1 MAMDR
6 KEFLKAAGLATVAAG
21 TRSSPSAQAAEAAST
36 RRRALRIAHLTDIHV
51 QPERG
56 APAGLAA
63 CLNHAQSLE
72 DPPDFILN
80 GGDTIMDALGAD
92 RDRVRTQWRSW
103 HTVIGN
109 ELRLPI
115 EHCVGNHDVWGA
127 GPAGDPHYGKSWA
140 LDELGLERPYR
151 SFDRAGWHL
160 IVLDSTH
167 PTPDGWYT
175 ARLDDGQHEWL
186 VSDLESTDPA
196 MPIVVISHIPIL
208 TVTSFMID
216 DQASSGDWVVPGSW
230 MHTDARRL
238 VELFIRH
245 PNVKLCA
252 SGHMHMVDRLEYR
265 GVHFFC
271 NGAVS
276 GAWWDGDYFGNRAGY
291 ALIDLYDD
299 GSFER
304 DFLHYR
310 PTPAR
315 QPSDTSESGRDHRET
330 LP

>member
-1 MAMDR
+1 MNR
-6 KEFLKAAGLATVAAG
+6 KEFLKAAGLATVAAASR
-21 TRSSPSAQAAEAAST
+21 TSPSAQAAEPAGVRT
-36 RRRALRIAHLTDIHV
+36 RALRIAHLTDIHV
-51 QPERG
+51 QPERD

-63 CLNHAQSLE
+63 CLKHAQSLE
-72 DPPDFILN
+72 DPADFILN

-103 HTVIGN
+103 HAVIRN

-115 EHCVGNHDVWGA
+115 EHCVGNHDVWGV
-127 GPAGDPHYGKSWA
+127 GPTDDPQYGKSWA

-151 SFDRAGWHL
+151 SFDRAGWHF

-167 PTPDGWYT
+167 PTQDGWYT
-175 ARLDDGQHEWL
+175 AKLDEGQHEWL
-186 VSDLESTDPA
+186 VADLASTDSA
-196 MPIVVISHIPIL
+196 MPVIIVSHIPIL

-216 DQASSGDWVVPGSW
+216 DRASSGDWLVPGSW
-230 MHTDARRL
+230 MHIDARRL

-245 PNVKLCA
+245 PNVKLCV

-265 GVHFFC
+265 GVHFLC

-291 ALIDLYDD
+291 ALVDLYED
-299 GSFER
+299 GSFESAYLQYESTPTRKRPQTNESDR
-304 DFLHYR
+304 DRNEALR
-310 PTPAR
+310 
-315 QPSDTSESGRDHRET
+315 
-330 LP
+330 